1 MATGTI
7 EIISGVNKTSSVWA
21 EKIKTPQQTTKN
33 LNNFFHSTIKMS

>member
-21 EKIKTPQQTTKN
+21 EKIKTTQQETKN
-33 LNNFFHSTIKMS
+33 IFFYSTFKMS

>member
-21 EKIKTPQQTTKN
+21 EKIKTTQQATKN
-33 LNNFFHSTIKMS
+33 YYYFLFHH